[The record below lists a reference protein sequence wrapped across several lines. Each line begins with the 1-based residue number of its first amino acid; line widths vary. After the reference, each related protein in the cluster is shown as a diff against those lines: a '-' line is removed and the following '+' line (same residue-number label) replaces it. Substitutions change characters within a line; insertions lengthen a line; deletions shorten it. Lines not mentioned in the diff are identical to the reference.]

1 MMMINIE
8 HLNLVGEI
16 TELIHNATCKEC
28 DGKGYFEYE
37 TGVTDGIYK
46 EISKDVCIDCEGTG
60 FKKEGEENE

>member
-1 MMMINIE
+1 MMMIDIE
-8 HLNLVGEI
+8 YLNLVGEI
-16 TELIHNATCKEC
+16 TEMIYKAKEG